1 MVRLYLQ
8 RAFAGAFSALL
19 ALSLVPAMAQAQE
32 NEVIVEDTPA
42 VEVQEVETPEAE
54 AQEESSDEVSAAQLE
69 EVDPEVV
76 RNAIANAGGLASQ
89 GDEGSVSLGVWTKG
103 SIVKG
108 KYTELANGMYQYVYL
123 YRFTLDEKIQV
134 KIDYS
139 STQYSSPIRVDPDSG
154 ETKGDEFNTEIN
166 LLEIWDDKGTVL
178 WGSKNKITTKNGKL
192 TCSKYINLPAGDYYF
207 WIGLAYKTDQTPY
220 SGWFGSYQFKIS
232 KAPFKDVLSENWFYG
247 VVNKAV
253 KTDLMSGYSGK
264 QAGWFGSQDKLER
277 GQVAVILWKMAGRP
291 KDFTGAK
298 TFSDVTSDDY
308 YYNAVCWASACQIV
322 NGYENS
328 DKFGPEDP
336 VTREQL
342 AIMMF
347 KYARNVRG
355 LNAQGSAEDYASM
368 SDASSVA
375 DYAQSA
381 LGWCFKSKILTGSEE
396 GCILPKGKATRAE
409 AAKMLTRLYSIVSA

>member
-139 STQYSSPIRVDPDSG
+139 
-154 ETKGDEFNTEIN
+154 
-166 LLEIWDDKGTVL
+166 
-178 WGSKNKITTKNGKL
+178 
-192 TCSKYINLPAGDYYF
+192 
-207 WIGLAYKTDQTPY
+207 
-220 SGWFGSYQFKIS
+220 
-232 KAPFKDVLSENWFYG
+232 
-247 VVNKAV
+247 
-253 KTDLMSGYSGK
+253 
-264 QAGWFGSQDKLER
+264 
-277 GQVAVILWKMAGRP
+277 
-291 KDFTGAK
+291 
-298 TFSDVTSDDY
+298 
-308 YYNAVCWASACQIV
+308 
-322 NGYENS
+322 
-328 DKFGPEDP
+328 
-336 VTREQL
+336 
-342 AIMMF
+342 
-347 KYARNVRG
+347 
-355 LNAQGSAEDYASM
+355 
-368 SDASSVA
+368 
-375 DYAQSA
+375 
-381 LGWCFKSKILTGSEE
+381 
-396 GCILPKGKATRAE
+396 
-409 AAKMLTRLYSIVSA
+409 